1 MIIEPSQIKHEIA
14 RIVDDEGYLPLQ
26 EQDFADIC
34 PNPTWGIHVSA
45 QNVDA
50 LIILSRICLE
60 QVLVSKKELIGIIVY
75 ILCSSLTMNDISKID
90 TMIPYARRFKM
101 GLGYKSAPEID
112 IWIFAE
118 EALEYRMIDNIHAKK

>member
-1 MIIEPSQIKHEIA
+1 MIIEPSQIKYEIA
-14 RIVDDEGYLPLQ
+14 RVVEDEDYLRLR

-45 QNVDA
+45 QSIDA

-60 QVLVSKKELIGIIVY
+60 QVLVSKKELKGIIVY
-75 ILCSSLTMNDISKID
+75 IRGSSLTMNDFSKID
-90 TMIPYARRFKM
+90 GMIPRAQRFKR
-101 GLGYKSAPEID
+101 GLWFKTASGID

-118 EALEYRMIDNIHAKK
+118 VLQENNHPVV

>member
-1 MIIEPSQIKHEIA
+1 MIIEPSQIKYEIA
-14 RIVDDEGYLPLQ
+14 RIVEDEDYLRLR

-45 QNVDA
+45 QSIDA

-60 QVLVSKKELIGIIVY
+60 QVLVSKKELKGIIVY
-75 ILCSSLTMNDISKID
+75 IRGSSLTMNDISKID

-101 GLGYKSAPEID
+101 GLGYKSAPEND

-118 EALEYRMIDNIHAKK
+118 EALEYGMIDNILAKK